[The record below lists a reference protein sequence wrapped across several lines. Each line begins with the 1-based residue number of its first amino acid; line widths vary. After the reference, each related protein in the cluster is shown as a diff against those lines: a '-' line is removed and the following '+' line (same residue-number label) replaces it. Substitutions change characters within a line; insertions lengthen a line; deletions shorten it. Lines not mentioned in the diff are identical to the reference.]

1 MGACFG
7 ADERFGSGHQD
18 PNQRRFEQV
27 IARVQ
32 VSEEPI
38 ALAKGIHQVTSEL
51 LTYPQKSFQYSSFS
65 GRGAN
70 LKLSAFC
77 VCNNKFMI

>member
-1 MGACFG
+1 MGAYIG
-7 ADERFGSGHQD
+7 ANERFGSGDQD

-38 ALAKGIHQVTSEL
+38 ALAKGIHQVTYTFRVFTGEMKARPS
-51 LTYPQKSFQYSSFS
+51 SSQY
-65 GRGAN
+65 
-70 LKLSAFC
+70 
-77 VCNNKFMI
+77 

>member
-7 ADERFGSGHQD
+7 ADERFGSGDQD

-38 ALAKGIHQVTSEL
+38 ALAKGISPGNLHTSGFTGEEL
-51 LTYPQKSFQYSSFS
+51 SCDL
-65 GRGAN
+65 
-70 LKLSAFC
+70 LLSC
-77 VCNNKFMI
+77 PINSHPNRSPSMRT